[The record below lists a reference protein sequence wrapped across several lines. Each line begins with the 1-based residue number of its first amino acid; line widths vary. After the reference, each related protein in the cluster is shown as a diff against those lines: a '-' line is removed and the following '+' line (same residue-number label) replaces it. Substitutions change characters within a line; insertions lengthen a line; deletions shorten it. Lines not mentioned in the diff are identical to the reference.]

1 MNKERILK
9 EKLKVHFDWHGAR
22 LMFLAMFINTI
33 FVVRSVNFT
42 KIANKFPGF
51 SSQSSKY
58 KRIQRFFRFF
68 EIDYIQIA
76 KFIAFIVP
84 NANEKW
90 ILSID
95 RTNWKFGFINI
106 NILTLGITYE
116 GIAFP
121 LLWVMLDKRGN
132 SNTQE
137 RINLLNKFIEIFSLD
152 KIECLLADRE
162 FIGEKWFD
170 YLLNTK
176 KINFRIRIKNC
187 EYINKIHGG
196 NAPVRNFFRN
206 IKIGQTKNLKYKRL
220 LWNHYV
226 FLSGTKSSDGSL
238 VIIATNSKIE
248 TSLKDYAKRWEIETL
263 FKCLKSSGFNFEDTH
278 LRNIERI
285 NKLMALLSIAF
296 CWAYLVGDWKHKK
309 NPIKLKTHGRKERSI
324 FRLGLDIL
332 GELVFFGQK
341 RINQYRK
348 VIHLLSCT

>member
-1 MNKERILK
+1 MQ
-9 EKLKVHFDWHGAR
+9 
-22 LMFLAMFINTI
+22 
-33 FVVRSVNFT
+33 VVRSVNFT

-51 SSQSSKY
+51 SSQKSKY

-76 KFIAFIVP
+76 KFIACIVP
-84 NANEKW
+84 HSSKRW

-106 NILTLGITYE
+106 NILTLGIVYE

-137 RINLLNKFIEIFSLD
+137 RIDLLNQFIDIFGLG
-152 KIECLLADRE
+152 KIESLLADRE
-162 FIGEKWFD
+162 FIGERWFD
-170 YLLNTK
+170 YLLNTT

-187 EYINKIHGG
+187 EYINKLHGG
-196 NAPVRNFFRN
+196 NSPVKNFFRN
-206 IKIGQTKNLKYKRL
+206 IKIGQIKNLKSKRL

-226 FLSGTKSSDGSL
+226 FISGIKSSDGSL
-238 VIIATNSKIE
+238 VIIATNEKIE
-248 TSLKDYAKRWEIETL
+248 TCIKDYAKRWEIETL

-278 LRNIERI
+278 LRDIERI
-285 NKLMALLSIAF
+285 KKLMALLSIAF
-296 CWAYLVGDWKHKK
+296 CWAYLTGDWKHKK
-309 NPIKLKTHGRKERSI
+309 NPIKLKTHGRKEISV

-332 GELVFFGQK
+332 GELIFFGEK
-341 RINQYRK
+341 RIKEYRK
-348 VIHLLSCT
+348 VIQLLSCT